1 MILKSWDYNSIG
13 VVKLWHR
20 ECCKEVGANNDHSKS
35 SISNLFAN
43 FKRRHIMSIIH
54 IWNWCWRKV
63 KKFLPIFNMLLQRG
77 NQMSSQLNTIEAMAK
92 DVGTVEFI
100 NAIFNANEFPF
111 VLVCDP

>member
-1 MILKSWDYNSIG
+1 
-13 VVKLWHR
+13 
-20 ECCKEVGANNDHSKS
+20 
-35 SISNLFAN
+35 
-43 FKRRHIMSIIH
+43 
-54 IWNWCWRKV
+54 
-63 KKFLPIFNMLLQRG
+63 MLLQRG